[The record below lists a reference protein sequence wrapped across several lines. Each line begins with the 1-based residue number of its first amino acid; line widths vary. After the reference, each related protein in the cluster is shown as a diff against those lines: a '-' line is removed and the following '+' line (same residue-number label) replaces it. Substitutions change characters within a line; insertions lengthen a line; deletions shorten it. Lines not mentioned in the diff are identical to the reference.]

1 MTTKL
6 LSVKRKNERNF
17 ITVECL
23 LAFDKDED
31 KEKVLNLMRKF
42 SSMVRF
48 AYKRLLEKMERK
60 ELKKLLAQKYGIN
73 TRYSDSAIF
82 LAQQTLDSCIQR
94 EQNPKKLVFGSRE
107 LFEKLKRKHLTGE
120 RRKKLRQKWE
130 EKRYGILYARGDKS
144 KEGNL
149 NLRLVNLDNQ
159 WYLRINLGNGEYVW
173 AKVVRFA
180 KRERDR
186 WIDFV
191 WDLTQAERTG
201 NWFAYTVRLKLKNG
215 KIYAQ
220 ISREEKF
227 PEITITMENGVIGI
241 DINAY
246 PFHLALAWTSRDGN
260 LEKYERISLN
270 GLLDGNTDKR
280 EYLSWQT
287 AHQIVEIAKREGK
300 AIVVE
305 NLEKIPKGRRGD
317 GMPKLRQKL
326 QKWIYKGLLEKIE
339 IVCKRN
345 GVQLIKVNPA
355 YTSVIGKLKY
365 APIYRIDKDVA
376 GAYVIARRGLG
387 FEEKLP
393 KNYRELLKDKEFLA
407 YAIAKVDER
416 INKLKS
422 ELKKEKNEYKKHAL
436 KERIKRLRKYLEL
449 LLSYTRDSGKSEPAT
464 QQAVN
469 RETKPMRGGARSLQK
484 SWQVLS
490 VALAFSCLESFRDF
504 SPLKRVILLGDW
516 VGVAKRKGL
525 VPLLGQGT
533 TAQNMCSFVWFG

>member
-6 LSVKRKNERNF
+6 LSVKKKNDRNF

-48 AYKRLLEKMERK
+48 AYKRLLEGVERK
-60 ELKKLLAQKYGIN
+60 ELTKLLAQKYGIN
-73 TRYSDSAIF
+73 TRYSDSAVF
-82 LAQQTLDSCIQR
+82 LAQQTLDSCVER
-94 EQNPKKLVFGSRE
+94 GQNPKKLVFGSRVV
-107 LFEKLKRKHLTGE
+107 FEKLKKKHLTGK
-120 RRKKLRQKWE
+120 RREKLRQEWE
-130 EKRYGILYARGDKS
+130 ERRYGFLYSRGDKS
-144 KEGNL
+144 KGGNL
-149 NLRLVNLDNQ
+149 NLRLVYLNGQ
-159 WYLRINLGNGEYVW
+159 WHLRINLGNGEYVW

-186 WIDFV
+186 WIDLV

-201 NWFAYTVRLKLKNG
+201 NWFAYTVRLRLKNG

-220 ISREEKF
+220 ISREENL
-227 PEITITMENGVIGI
+227 PEITITRENGVIGI

-280 EYLSWQT
+280 EYLSWQI
-287 AHQIVEIAKREGK
+287 AHQVVEIAKREGK

-317 GMPKLRQKL
+317 GMPKLRQKG

-339 IVCKRN
+339 IVGRRK
-345 GVQLIKVNPA
+345 GVQVIKVNPA
-355 YTSVIGKLKY
+355 YTSIIGKLKY
-365 APIYRIDKDVA
+365 SPMLGIDKDVA

-449 LLSYTRDSGKSEPAT
+449 LLSYTRDSGKGESAT

-504 SPLKRVILLGDW
+504 SPLKRVVLLGDW

-525 VPLLGQGT
+525 VPLPGQGT
-533 TAQNMCSFVWFG
+533 TAQIMCSFV

>member
-6 LSVKRKNERNF
+6 LSVERKNERNF

-48 AYKRLLEKMERK
+48 AYKRLLDKMERK
-60 ELKKLLAQKYGIN
+60 ELKKMLSQKYGIN

-82 LAQQTLDSCIQR
+82 LAQQTLDSCTQR
-94 EQNPKKLVFGSRE
+94 GQNPKKLVFGSRVV
-107 LFEKLKRKHLTGE
+107 FEKLKKKHLTGKSRE
-120 RRKKLRQKWE
+120 KLRQKWKE
-130 EKRYGILYARGDKS
+130 RRYGFLYSRGDKS

-149 NLRLVNLDNQ
+149 NLRLVNLNNQ
-159 WYLRINLGNGEYVW
+159 WHLRINLGNGEYVW
-173 AKVVRFA
+173 AEVVRSA
-180 KRERDR
+180 KREKDK
-186 WIDFV
+186 WIDLV

-220 ISREEKF
+220 ISKEEKF
-227 PEITITMENGVIGI
+227 PEITITKENGVIGI

-270 GLLDGNTDKR
+270 GLLDGNADKR
-280 EYLSWQT
+280 DYLSWQI
-287 AHQIVEIAKREGK
+287 AHQVVEIAKREGK

-305 NLEKIPKGRRGD
+305 NLEKVPKGRRGD

-339 IVCKRN
+339 IVGKRE

-387 FEEKLP
+387 FKESLL
-393 KNYRELLKDKEFLA
+393 KNYRKLLEDKEFLSYSVA
-407 YAIAKVDER
+407 KIEDRIAKLKKEIKEEENEHKR
-416 INKLKS
+416 NKLKS
-422 ELKKEKNEYKKHAL
+422 RL
-436 KERIKRLRKYLEL
+436 KRLRKELKL
-449 LLSYTRDSGKSEPAT
+449 LLRYLWDSGKSEPAT

-469 RETKPMRGGARSLQK
+469 RETKPMRGRAKSLQK
-484 SWQVLS
+484 SWRVLS

-525 VPLLGQGT
+525 VPLPGQGT
-533 TAQNMCSFVWFG
+533 TAQNMCSFV

>member
-6 LSVKRKNERNF
+6 LSVKKKNDRNF
-17 ITVECL
+17 TTVECL

-48 AYKRLLEKMERK
+48 AYKRLLEGVERK
-60 ELKKLLAQKYGIN
+60 ELKKMLSQKYGIN
-73 TRYSDSAIF
+73 TRYSDDAIF
-82 LAQQTLDSCIQR
+82 LAQQTLDSCLQR
-94 EQNPKKLVFGSRE
+94 GQNPKKLVFGSRE
-107 LFEKLKRKHLTGE
+107 LGKRRE
-120 RRKKLRQKWE
+120 KLRQEWE
-130 EKRYGILYARGDKS
+130 ERRYGFLYSRGDKS

-149 NLRLVNLDNQ
+149 NLRLVNLNNQ
-159 WYLRINLGNGEYVW
+159 WHLRINLGNGEYVW
-173 AKVVRFA
+173 AKVVRSA

-186 WIDFV
+186 WIDLV

-201 NWFAYTVRLKLKNG
+201 NWFAYTVRLRLKNG

-227 PEITITMENGVIGI
+227 PEITITRENGVIGI

-246 PFHLALAWTSRDGN
+246 PFHLALAYTSRDGN

-270 GLLDGNTDKR
+270 GLLDGNADKR
-280 EYLSWQT
+280 EYLSWQI

-300 AIVVE
+300 VIVVE

-317 GMPKLRQKL
+317 GMPKLRQKG

-339 IVCKRN
+339 VVCKRN

-387 FEEKLP
+387 FKERLP
-393 KNYRELLKDKEFLA
+393 KNYRKLLEDKEFLSYSVA
-407 YAIAKVDER
+407 RVEDKIAK
-416 INKLKS
+416 
-422 ELKKEKNEYKKHAL
+422 LKKEMEEEKNEYKRNNL
-436 KERIKRLRKYLEL
+436 KSRLRRLKRELKL
-449 LLSYTRDSGKSEPAT
+449 LLKFLLDSGKSESAT
-464 QQAVN
+464 QQTAN
-469 RETKPMRGGARSLQK
+469 REMEQLRGSTHVGQK
-484 SWQVLS
+484 SWRVLS

-525 VPLLGQGT
+525 VPLPGQGT
-533 TAQNMCSFVWFG
+533 AAQNMCSFIHFG

>member
-6 LSVKRKNERNF
+6 LSVKKKNDRNF

-23 LAFDKDED
+23 LEFDKDED

-60 ELKKLLAQKYGIN
+60 ELKKVLSQKYRIN
-73 TRYSDSAIF
+73 TRYSDDAIF
-82 LAQQTLDSCIQR
+82 LAQQTLDSCLQR
-94 EQNPKKLVFGSRE
+94 GQNPKKLVFGSRAV
-107 LFEKLKRKHLTGE
+107 FEKLKKNHLTDK
-120 RRKKLRQKWE
+120 RREKLRQKWE
-130 EKRYGILYARGDKS
+130 ERRYGILYSRGDKS

-149 NLRLVNLDNQ
+149 NLRLVCLNGQ
-159 WYLRINLGNGEYVW
+159 WHLRINLGNGEYVL
-173 AKVVRFA
+173 AKIVRNA
-180 KRERDR
+180 KREKDR
-186 WIDFV
+186 WIALV

-227 PEITITMENGVIGI
+227 SGITITRENGVIGI

-260 LEKYERISLN
+260 LEKYERISLS
-270 GLLDGNTDKR
+270 GLLDGNADKR
-280 EYLSWQT
+280 EYLSWQI
-287 AHQIVEIAKREGK
+287 AHQVVEIAKREGK

-305 NLEKIPKGRRGD
+305 NLEKVPKGRRGD
-317 GMPKLRQKL
+317 GMPRLRQKL

-339 IVCKRN
+339 IVGKRE
-345 GVQLIKVNPA
+345 GVQVIKVNPA
-355 YTSVIGKLKY
+355 YTSIIGKLKY
-365 APIYRIDKDVA
+365 SPMLGIDKDVA
-376 GAYVIARRGLG
+376 GAYVIGRRGLG

-393 KNYRELLKDKEFLA
+393 KNYRELFKDKEFLA

-416 INKLKS
+416 INELKS
-422 ELKKEKNEYKKHAL
+422 ELKKEKNDYKKNAL
-436 KERIKRLRKYLEL
+436 KGRIKRLRRYLKL
-449 LLSYTRDSGKSEPAT
+449 LLSYTRDSGKSKPAT

-469 RETKPMRGGARSLQK
+469 RERKPMRGRAKSLQK
-484 SWQVLS
+484 SWRVLS

-516 VGVAKRKGL
+516 VGVAGR
-525 VPLLGQGT
+525 VSPSLLGQGT
-533 TAQNMCSFVWFG
+533 TAQNKCSFI

>member
-6 LSVKRKNERNF
+6 LSVKKKNDRNF

-23 LAFDKDED
+23 LEFDKDED

-60 ELKKLLAQKYGIN
+60 ELKKVLSQKYRIN
-73 TRYSDSAIF
+73 TRYSDDAIF
-82 LAQQTLDSCIQR
+82 LAQQTLDSCLQR
-94 EQNPKKLVFGSRE
+94 GQNPKKLVFGSRAV
-107 LFEKLKRKHLTGE
+107 FEKLKKNHLTDK
-120 RRKKLRQKWE
+120 RREKLRQKWE
-130 EKRYGILYARGDKS
+130 ERRYGILYSRGDKS

-149 NLRLVNLDNQ
+149 NLRLVCLNGQ
-159 WYLRINLGNGEYVW
+159 WHLRINLGNGEYVL
-173 AKVVRFA
+173 AKIVRNA
-180 KRERDR
+180 KREKDR
-186 WIDFV
+186 WIALV

-227 PEITITMENGVIGI
+227 SGITITRENGVIGI

-260 LEKYERISLN
+260 LEKYERISLS
-270 GLLDGNTDKR
+270 GLLDGNADKR
-280 EYLSWQT
+280 EYLSWQI
-287 AHQIVEIAKREGK
+287 AHQVVEIAKREGK

-305 NLEKIPKGRRGD
+305 NLEKVPKGRRGD
-317 GMPKLRQKL
+317 GMPRLRQKL

-339 IVCKRN
+339 IVGKRE
-345 GVQLIKVNPA
+345 GVQVIKVNPA
-355 YTSVIGKLKY
+355 YTSIIGKLKY
-365 APIYRIDKDVA
+365 SPMLGIDKDVA
-376 GAYVIARRGLG
+376 GAYVIGRRGLG

-393 KNYRELLKDKEFLA
+393 KNYRELFKDKEFLA

-416 INKLKS
+416 INELKS
-422 ELKKEKNEYKKHAL
+422 ELKKEKNDYKKNAL
-436 KERIKRLRKYLEL
+436 KGRIKRLRRYLKL
-449 LLSYTRDSGKSEPAT
+449 LLSYTRDSGKSKPAT

-469 RETKPMRGGARSLQK
+469 RKMKPMRGRAKSLQK
-484 SWQVLS
+484 SWRVLS

-516 VGVAKRKGL
+516 VGVAGR
-525 VPLLGQGT
+525 VSPSLLGQGT
-533 TAQNMCSFVWFG
+533 TAQNKCSFI

>member
-1 MTTKL
+1 MTAKL
-6 LSVKRKNERNF
+6 LSVKKKNDSNF

-60 ELKKLLAQKYGIN
+60 ELKKMLSQKYGIN
-73 TRYSDSAIF
+73 TRYSDDAIF
-82 LAQQTLDSCIQR
+82 LAQQTLDSCLQR
-94 EQNPKKLVFGSRE
+94 GQNPKKLVFGSRE
-107 LFEKLKRKHLTGE
+107 LFENLKKKHLTGK
-120 RRKKLRQKWE
+120 RREKLRQKWE
-130 EKRYGILYARGDKS
+130 ERRYGFLYSRGDKS

-149 NLRLVNLDNQ
+149 NLRLVNLDGQ
-159 WYLRINLGNGEYVW
+159 WHLRINLGNGEYVW
-173 AKVVRFA
+173 AKVVRSA
-180 KRERDR
+180 KKERDR

-220 ISREEKF
+220 ISKEEKF
-227 PEITITMENGVIGI
+227 PEITITKENGVIGI

-260 LEKYERISLN
+260 LEKYKRISLN
-270 GLLDGNTDKR
+270 GLLDGNADKR
-280 EYLSWQT
+280 EYLNWQV
-287 AHQIVEIAKREGK
+287 AHQVVEIAKREGK

-326 QKWIYKGLLEKIE
+326 QKWICKGLLEKIE
-339 IVCKRN
+339 VVCKRN

-365 APIYRIDKDVA
+365 APIYRIDKDIA

-387 FEEKLP
+387 FEERLP

-422 ELKKEKNEYKKHAL
+422 ELKKEKNDYKKNAL
-436 KERIKRLRKYLEL
+436 KGRIKRLRRLLKL
-449 LLSYTRDSGKSEPAT
+449 LLFYTRDSGKSEPAT

-469 RETKPMRGGARSLQK
+469 RERKPMRGRAKSLQK
-484 SWQVLS
+484 SWRVLS

-504 SPLKRVILLGDW
+504 SSLKRVILLGDW
-516 VGVAKRKGL
+516 VGVAGR
-525 VPLLGQGT
+525 VSPSLLGQGT
-533 TAQNMCSFVWFG
+533 TAQNMCSFV

>member
-1 MTTKL
+1 MTAEL
-6 LSVKRKNERNF
+6 LSVKKKNDCNF

-73 TRYSDSAIF
+73 TRYSDDAIF
-82 LAQQTLDSCIQR
+82 LAQQTLDACTER
-94 EQNPKKLVFGSRE
+94 GQNPKKLVFGSRE
-107 LFEKLKRKHLTGE
+107 LFEQLKRKHLTG
-120 RRKKLRQKWE
+120 KKREKLGQKWE
-130 EKRYGILYARGDKS
+130 EKRYGFLYARGDKS

-149 NLRLVNLDNQ
+149 NLRLVNLNNQ

-180 KRERDR
+180 KRERDG
-186 WIDFV
+186 WINLV
-191 WDLTQAERTG
+191 WDLTQAEKTG

-220 ISREEKF
+220 ISKEEKF
-227 PEITITMENGVIGI
+227 PEITTTRENGVIGI

-287 AHQIVEIAKREGK
+287 AHQVVEIAKREGK

-305 NLEKIPKGRRGD
+305 NLEKVPKGRRGD

-326 QKWIYKGLLEKIE
+326 QKWIYKGLLQKIE
-339 IVCKRN
+339 IVGKRN
-345 GVQLIKVNPA
+345 GVQVLRVNPA
-355 YTSVIGKLKY
+355 YTSIIGKLKY
-365 APIYRIDKDVA
+365 SPMLGIDKDVA

-387 FEEKLP
+387 YKERIP
-393 KNYRELLKDKEFLA
+393 KNYEKLLEDKEFLSYSVA
-407 YAIAKVDER
+407 RVEDKIAKLKKEIKEEKNEYER
-416 INKLKS
+416 NKLKS
-422 ELKKEKNEYKKHAL
+422 RL
-436 KERIKRLRKYLEL
+436 KRLRKELKL
-449 LLSYTRDSGKSEPAT
+449 LLRYLWDSGESETAT

-469 RETKPMRGGARSLQK
+469 REMKPMRGRARSLQK
-484 SWQVLS
+484 SWRVLS

-516 VGVAKRKGL
+516 VGVAGR
-525 VPLLGQGT
+525 VSPSLLGQGT
-533 TAQNMCSFVWFG
+533 AAQNKCSFIQFW